1 MSVVSIRPSHSSMST
16 TNMEISLWKDKYER
30 LLHSYT
36 ITLENNQKL
45 EDQLL
50 AVIEKTEHEKS
61 LLSQEIDQL
70 VTKMSHLQQKNAEL
84 TRDNVYWLY
93 SFNSNFSYTIL
104 LQIRYKNDCI
114 LAVRLLQNQPP
125 TYASRLH
132 SSASSPAIQDEISES
147 LLTNRTDEQMLL
159 GCSGSTFPPTAVILT
174 PSVKDKKPD
183 PLESDVLL
191 SGDSSQSNSLLNII
205 LKQSNQKAEQAVLCS
220 KCGCEIVKIDVH
232 TQTQEINENTDCL
245 IDLNRFL

>member
-84 TRDNVYWLY
+84 TRDN
-93 SFNSNFSYTIL
+93 
-104 LQIRYKNDCI
+104 IRYKNDCI

-174 PSVKDKKPD
+174 PSVRDKKPD

>member
-84 TRDNVYWLY
+84 TRDN
-93 SFNSNFSYTIL
+93 
-104 LQIRYKNDCI
+104 IRYKNDCI

-132 SSASSPAIQDEISES
+132 S
-147 LLTNRTDEQMLL
+147 MLL

>member
-84 TRDNVYWLY
+84 TRDN
-93 SFNSNFSYTIL
+93 
-104 LQIRYKNDCI
+104 IRYKNDCI

-147 LLTNRTDEQMLL
+147 LLTNRTNEQMLL

-205 LKQSNQKAEQAVLCS
+205 LKQSNQKAKQAVLCS

>member
-1 MSVVSIRPSHSSMST
+1 LLFQSVHSHSSMST

-70 VTKMSHLQQKNAEL
+70 VTRMSHLQQKNADL
-84 TRDNVYWLY
+84 TRDNVYLLY
-93 SFNSNFSYTIL
+93 SFNSNFSYIIL

-114 LAVRLLQNQPP
+114 LAVRLLQNQP
-125 TYASRLH
+125 SCIFK
-132 SSASSPAIQDEISES
+132 SASSPAIQNEISES
-147 LLTNRTDEQMLL
+147 LLTNRTDEQTLI
-159 GCSGSTFPPTAVILT
+159 GCSSSTFPPTAVILT
-174 PSVKDKKPD
+174 PRVKDKKPH
-183 PLESDVLL
+183 PLESDILL
-191 SGDSSQSNSLLNII
+191 SGDSSQSNSLLKSI
-205 LKQSNQKAEQAVLCS
+205 LKQSNEKVEQAVLCS

-232 TQTQEINENTDCL
+232 TQTNPIDENTDCL

>member
-1 MSVVSIRPSHSSMST
+1 LLFQSVHSHSSMST

-70 VTKMSHLQQKNAEL
+70 VTRMSHLQQKNADL
-84 TRDNVYWLY
+84 TRDN
-93 SFNSNFSYTIL
+93 
-104 LQIRYKNDCI
+104 IRYKNDCI
-114 LAVRLLQNQPP
+114 LAVRLLQNQPCM
-125 TYASRLH
+125 YASRLH
-132 SSASSPAIQDEISES
+132 SSASSPAIQNEISES
-147 LLTNRTDEQMLL
+147 LLTNRTDEQTLI
-159 GCSGSTFPPTAVILT
+159 GCSSSTFPPTAVILT
-174 PSVKDKKPD
+174 PRVKDKKPH
-183 PLESDVLL
+183 PLESDILL
-191 SGDSSQSNSLLNII
+191 SGDSSQSNSLLKSI
-205 LKQSNQKAEQAVLCS
+205 LKQSNEKVEQAVLCS

-232 TQTQEINENTDCL
+232 TQTNPIDENTDCL

>member
-1 MSVVSIRPSHSSMST
+1 LLFQSVHSHSPMST

-70 VTKMSHLQQKNAEL
+70 VTRISHLQQKNADL
-84 TRDNVYWLY
+84 TRDN
-93 SFNSNFSYTIL
+93 
-104 LQIRYKNDCI
+104 IRYKNDCI
-114 LAVRLLQNQPP
+114 LAVRLLKNQPSM
-125 TYASRLH
+125 YASRLH
-132 SSASSPAIQDEISES
+132 SSASSPAIQDDISES
-147 LLTNRTDEQMLL
+147 LLTNRTDEQTLI
-159 GCSGSTFPPTAVILT
+159 GCSSSTFPPTAVILT
-174 PSVKDKKPD
+174 PRVKDKKPH
-183 PLESDVLL
+183 PLESDILL
-191 SGDSSQSNSLLNII
+191 SGDSSQSNSLLKSI
-205 LKQSNQKAEQAVLCS
+205 LKQSNDKVEQAVLCS

-232 TQTQEINENTDCL
+232 TQTHPIDENTDCL

>member
-1 MSVVSIRPSHSSMST
+1 LLFQSVHSHSSMST

-70 VTKMSHLQQKNAEL
+70 VTRISHLQQKNADL
-84 TRDNVYWLY
+84 TRDNVYLLC
-93 SFNSNFSYTIL
+93 SFNSNFSYIIL

-114 LAVRLLQNQPP
+114 LAVRLLKNQPSM
-125 TYASRLH
+125 YASRLH

-147 LLTNRTDEQMLL
+147 LLTNRTDEQTLI
-159 GCSGSTFPPTAVILT
+159 GCSSSTFPPTAVILT
-174 PSVKDKKPD
+174 PRVKDKKPH
-183 PLESDVLL
+183 PLESDILL
-191 SGDSSQSNSLLNII
+191 SGDSSQSNSLLKSI
-205 LKQSNQKAEQAVLCS
+205 LKQSNDKVEQAVLCS

-232 TQTQEINENTDCL
+232 TQTHPIDENTDCL

>member
-84 TRDNVYWLY
+84 TRDN
-93 SFNSNFSYTIL
+93 
-104 LQIRYKNDCI
+104 IRYKNDCI

>member
-1 MSVVSIRPSHSSMST
+1 LLFQSVHSHSSMST

-70 VTKMSHLQQKNAEL
+70 VTRISHLQQKNADL
-84 TRDNVYWLY
+84 TRDN
-93 SFNSNFSYTIL
+93 
-104 LQIRYKNDCI
+104 IRYKNDCI
-114 LAVRLLQNQPP
+114 LAVRLLKNQPSM
-125 TYASRLH
+125 YASRLH

-147 LLTNRTDEQMLL
+147 LLTNRTDEQTLI
-159 GCSGSTFPPTAVILT
+159 GCSSSTFPPTAVILT
-174 PSVKDKKPD
+174 PRVKDKKPH
-183 PLESDVLL
+183 PLESDILL
-191 SGDSSQSNSLLNII
+191 SGDSSQSNSLLKSI
-205 LKQSNQKAEQAVLCS
+205 LKQSNDKVEQAVLCS

-232 TQTQEINENTDCL
+232 TQTHPIDENTDCL

>member
-1 MSVVSIRPSHSSMST
+1 LLFQSVHSHSPMST

-70 VTKMSHLQQKNAEL
+70 VTRISHLQQKNADL
-84 TRDNVYWLY
+84 TRDNVYLLC
-93 SFNSNFSYTIL
+93 SFNSNFSYIIL

-114 LAVRLLQNQPP
+114 LAVRLLKNQPSM
-125 TYASRLH
+125 YASRLH

-147 LLTNRTDEQMLL
+147 LLTNRTDEQTLI
-159 GCSGSTFPPTAVILT
+159 GCSSSTFPPTAVILT
-174 PSVKDKKPD
+174 PRVKDKKPH
-183 PLESDVLL
+183 PLESDILL
-191 SGDSSQSNSLLNII
+191 SGDSSQSNSLLKSI
-205 LKQSNQKAEQAVLCS
+205 LKQSNDKVEQAVLCS

-232 TQTQEINENTDCL
+232 TQTHPIDENTDCL